1 MGTAHAAGCMKGKA
15 VGRVTGHYAGHRAVV
30 GAIGFCIVGPHMG
43 KQHAPELAAQ
53 PTPQAAH

>member
-1 MGTAHAAGCMKGKA
+1 MKGKA
-15 VGRVTGHYAGHRAVV
+15 VGGVTGHYAGHRAVV
-30 GAIGFCIVGPHMG
+30 GEIGFCIVGPHMG